1 MFKDKLIH
9 SKDIEVRKSPIHRY
23 GVFAK
28 NDIKEGTIIEE
39 TPFLFLNTQD
49 FSPEAVINDYL
60 FDSGN
65 TNIDILPLGCG
76 GIYNHSDNE
85 NTTYFHYEKK
95 EIMVII
101 AVRDIKKDEEIF
113 LNYGSEWFHHRKT
126 LKMIDDLTDKIYSKS
141 TTGELSLDRI
151 EKLLELLDE

>member
-49 FSPEAVINDYL
+49 FSPEAVINDYT

-85 NTTYFHYEKK
+85 NTTYFYHEKK

-101 AVRDIKKDEEIF
+101 ANRDIKKDEEIF
-113 LNYGSEWFHHRKT
+113 INYGSTWFQEREILEMIED
-126 LKMIDDLTDKIYSKS
+126 LKDKIYSKFEN
-141 TTGELSLDRI
+141 GKLSSDRI